1 MDALKAAIIRYKLP
15 LKFDNPTEGQ
25 GNCFPNVQQ
34 YFIQKTLS
42 DCCESIWIG

>member
-25 GNCFPNVQQ
+25 GNCFPNVQ
-34 YFIQKTLS
+34 
-42 DCCESIWIG
+42 